1 MVKAN
6 ANLLEISQWDYK
18 LANASVYLIQIG
30 ICQVSF
36 SVRVIVMML
45 LTHPWYLHS
54 TLNPPILRP
63 KVVRDAYVSSMET
76 EGKELRDAKTAVELA
91 LSLGQSLKEST
102 EKLESAN
109 ENYRKSSGQVKK
121 ACVAPKAKAKAKASA

>member
-1 MVKAN
+1 
-6 ANLLEISQWDYK
+6 
-18 LANASVYLIQIG
+18 
-30 ICQVSF
+30 
-36 SVRVIVMML
+36 
-45 LTHPWYLHS
+45 
-54 TLNPPILRP
+54 
-63 KVVRDAYVSSMET
+63 MET

-121 ACVAPKAKAKAKASA
+121 ACVAPKAEAKAKASA

>member
-1 MVKAN
+1 M
-6 ANLLEISQWDYK
+6 
-18 LANASVYLIQIG
+18 
-30 ICQVSF
+30 
-36 SVRVIVMML
+36 
-45 LTHPWYLHS
+45 
-54 TLNPPILRP
+54 
-63 KVVRDAYVSSMET
+63 SSMET

-121 ACVAPKAKAKAKASA
+121 ACVAPKAKAKATASA